1 MAALLSSPTRIRTF
15 TTRPELRPRSMGGAC
30 HRSLAP
36 LVTFVLAMLL
46 VSTTPIGTGG
56 GVHQFDL
63 VHPLFSHLHLYAG
76 RLLTHEQ
83 LEQAIADHMQAS
95 RPSVPGPAFGAGT
108 AADALDGGLALG
120 PLVPLQPVASVAS
133 RPGQRLDLD
142 DVRVPRGR
150 TEAPPDPPPLG
161 RRA

>member
-1 MAALLSSPTRIRTF
+1 MAALFSPRARTL
-15 TTRPELRPRSMGGAC
+15 TNRPELRSRSMAGAC

-76 RLLTHEQ
+76 RLLTHQQ
-83 LEQAIADHMQAS
+83 LEQALADHVPAN

-108 AADALDGGLALG
+108 ASDALDGGLAVG
-120 PLVPLQPVASVAS
+120 PLVPLQPVANVAS

-142 DVRVPRGR
+142 DVSVPRGR

-161 RRA
+161 RWA